1 MTSTR
6 DDALI
11 ARLREDVRSIVLRE
25 RLGELGLD
33 ERRSLA
39 GWRRQSAA
47 HEHAYREEL
56 RLWQI
61 AHRAISE
68 DVGAAKRRR
77 SPPLTRPLTRR
88 GVLVGAGCLSSAAAM
103 VYAGGVLGLLPD
115 SVALLSDHRTGRG
128 ELATLQ
134 LDDGVEIRLDGN
146 TALDVNTAG
155 VTLHRGA
162 ALFTLPASSVDQS
175 TFEILAGPSVVRA
188 ATGSISLDIFDDVIE
203 IACIEGSAIMAAP
216 AQIDVS
222 AGTAVRVM
230 QDGVTGPYEV
240 EADRIAAWTRG
251 FFVFRDDELARVVAT
266 LNRHRSGHIA
276 ILDEAVER
284 RRISGVFP
292 LERPDRVLE
301 QMIQALSIRATRLP
315 GDIVLLHG

>member
-1 MTSTR
+1 MTSPG

-11 ARLREDVRSIVLRE
+11 ARLREDVRPIVLRE

-39 GWRRQSAA
+39 DWRRESAA
-47 HEHAYREEL
+47 HERAYREEL
-56 RLWQI
+56 KLWRI

-68 DVGAAKRRR
+68 DLGASQRRQT
-77 SPPLTRPLTRR
+77 PLLTRR
-88 GVLVGAGCLSSAAAM
+88 GVLVGAGCLSGAAAM

-115 SVALLSDHRTGRG
+115 SVSLLSDHTTGRG

-134 LDDGVEIRLDGN
+134 LDDGVEIRLDGD
-146 TALDVNTAG
+146 TALDVNAAG

-162 ALFTLPASSVDQS
+162 AVFTLPASTAIQPP
-175 TFEILAGPSVVRA
+175 FEILAGPSVVRS
-188 ATGSISLDIFDDVIE
+188 ATGSISLEIFDDVIE
-203 IACIEGSAIMAAP
+203 IACIEGSASVAAP
-216 AQIDVS
+216 ARTDVS
-222 AGTAVRVM
+222 AGTALRVT

-251 FFVFRDDELARVVAT
+251 FFVFRDDELARVVAA
-266 LNRHRSGHIA
+266 LNRHRRGHIA
-276 ILDEAVER
+276 ILDDAVER

-301 QMIQALSIRATRLP
+301 QMIQALSISATHLP
-315 GDIVLLHG
+315 GDVVLLHS

>member
-1 MTSTR
+1 MTSPG

-11 ARLREDVRSIVLRE
+11 ARLREDVRPIVLRE

-39 GWRRQSAA
+39 DWRRESAA
-47 HEHAYREEL
+47 HERAYREEL
-56 RLWQI
+56 KLWRI

-68 DVGAAKRRR
+68 DLGASQRRQT
-77 SPPLTRPLTRR
+77 PLLTRR
-88 GVLVGAGCLSSAAAM
+88 GVLVGAGCLSGAAAM

-115 SVALLSDHRTGRG
+115 SVALLSDHTTGRG

-134 LDDGVEIRLDGN
+134 LDDGVEIRLDGD
-146 TALDVNTAG
+146 TALDVNAAG

-162 ALFTLPASSVDQS
+162 AVFTLPASTAIQP
-175 TFEILAGPSVVRA
+175 TFEILAGPSVVRS
-188 ATGSISLDIFDDVIE
+188 ATGSISLEIFDDVIE
-203 IACIEGSAIMAAP
+203 IACIEGSASMAAP
-216 AQIDVS
+216 ARTDVS
-222 AGTAVRVM
+222 AGTALRVT

-251 FFVFRDDELARVVAT
+251 FFVFRDDELARVVAA
-266 LNRHRSGHIA
+266 LNRHRPGHIA

-301 QMIQALSIRATRLP
+301 QMIQALSIRATYLP
-315 GDIVLLHG
+315 GDVVLLHS

>member
-1 MTSTR
+1 
-6 DDALI
+6 
-11 ARLREDVRSIVLRE
+11 
-25 RLGELGLD
+25 
-33 ERRSLA
+33 
-39 GWRRQSAA
+39 
-47 HEHAYREEL
+47 
-56 RLWQI
+56 
-61 AHRAISE
+61 
-68 DVGAAKRRR
+68 
-77 SPPLTRPLTRR
+77 
-88 GVLVGAGCLSSAAAM
+88 M

>member
-1 MTSTR
+1 
-6 DDALI
+6 
-11 ARLREDVRSIVLRE
+11 
-25 RLGELGLD
+25 
-33 ERRSLA
+33 
-39 GWRRQSAA
+39 
-47 HEHAYREEL
+47 
-56 RLWQI
+56 
-61 AHRAISE
+61 
-68 DVGAAKRRR
+68 
-77 SPPLTRPLTRR
+77 
-88 GVLVGAGCLSSAAAM
+88 M

-134 LDDGVEIRLDGN
+134 LDDGVEIRLDGDS
-146 TALDVNTAG
+146 ALDVNAAG

-162 ALFTLPASSVDQS
+162 ALFTLPASSAVQP
-175 TFEILAGPSVVRA
+175 TFEILAGPSVVRT

-203 IACIEGSAIMAAP
+203 IACIEGSASMAAP
-216 AQIDVS
+216 AQTDLS
-222 AGTAVRVM
+222 AGTALRIT